1 MHLQSKK
8 EMIKKVI
15 DYIENNLEQEIDLD
29 NIAET
34 IGYSKFHLNRM
45 FTEETNITIHKYV
58 QTRRLTVAAEKLV
71 KTDMPI
77 VQIAYEAG
85 YHSQQAFSL
94 AFKQIYLY
102 PPKVYRNRG
111 IFVPKQQQISMGG
124 YFSFNSNYQFIKEMT
139 GRAA

>member
-45 FTEETNITIHKYV
+45 FTEETNITI
-58 QTRRLTVAAEKLV
+58 
-71 KTDMPI
+71 
-77 VQIAYEAG
+77 QI
-85 YHSQQAFSL
+85 
-94 AFKQIYLY
+94 
-102 PPKVYRNRG
+102 
-111 IFVPKQQQISMGG
+111 
-124 YFSFNSNYQFIKEMT
+124 
-139 GRAA
+139 GRAHV

>member
-1 MHLQSKK
+1 MKFKK
-8 EMIKKVI
+8 EIIKKVI

-45 FTEETNITIHKYV
+45 FAEETNITIYKYL
-58 QTRRLTVAAEKLV
+58 QIRRLTIAAEKLV
-71 KTDMPI
+71 KTDTPI

-94 AFKQIYLY
+94 AFKQVYLY
-102 PPKVYRNRG
+102 PPKIYRDRG
-111 IFVPKQQQISMGG
+111 IFVPKQQKISMCQQY
-124 YFSFNSNYQFIKEMT
+124 YFNKNHLILKEMIR
-139 GRAA
+139 RAA

>member
-1 MHLQSKK
+1 MKFKK
-8 EMIKKVI
+8 EIIKRVI

-29 NIAET
+29 NIAEI

-58 QTRRLTVAAEKLV
+58 QIRRLTVAAEKLV
-71 KTDMPI
+71 KTNMPI

-102 PPKVYRNRG
+102 PPKIYRNRG
-111 IFVPKQQQISMGG
+111 IFVPKQQPILMSG
-124 YFSFNSNYQFIKEMT
+124 YFYSNSKFIKEMR

>member
-1 MHLQSKK
+1 MKFKK
-8 EMIKKVI
+8 EVVKKVI

-29 NIAET
+29 KIAEI

-45 FTEETNITIHKYV
+45 FTEETNVTIHKYL
-58 QTRRLTVAAEKLV
+58 QIRRLTVAAEKLV
-71 KTDMPI
+71 KTNMPI
-77 VQIAYEAG
+77 IQIAYEAG

-102 PPKVYRNRG
+102 SPKIYRDRG
-111 IFVPKQQQISMGG
+111 IFVPKQQKISMCKHF
-124 YFSFNSNYQFIKEMT
+124 YSNKNYLFIKEIR

>member
-1 MHLQSKK
+1 MKFKK
-8 EMIKKVI
+8 EIIKKVI

-45 FTEETNITIHKYV
+45 FTEETNITIYKYL
-58 QTRRLTVAAEKLV
+58 QIRRLTVAAEKLV
-71 KTDMPI
+71 KTDTPI

-94 AFKQIYLY
+94 AFKQVYLY
-102 PPKVYRNRG
+102 PPKIYRDRG
-111 IFVPKQQQISMGG
+111 IFVPKQQKISMCRQY
-124 YFSFNSNYQFIKEMT
+124 YFNKNYLILKEMI
-139 GRAA
+139 RRVA

>member
-1 MHLQSKK
+1 MKFKK
-8 EMIKKVI
+8 EIVKKVI

-45 FTEETNITIHKYV
+45 FTEETNITIHKYL
-58 QTRRLTVAAEKLV
+58 QIRRLTVAAEKLV
-71 KTDMPI
+71 KTDTPI

-102 PPKVYRNRG
+102 PPKIYRNRR
-111 IFVPKQQQISMGG
+111 IFIPKQQQISMGG
-124 YFSFNSNYQFIKEMT
+124 YFYFNRNYQFIKEMRE
-139 GRAA
+139 RAA